1 MQLNAITKPGFVAA
15 SLLAVGFVAASL
27 LAVRFVAASLLA
39 VRRGVPAGKHGG
51 APSGSAARSP
61 ARNGG
66 NLAAT
71 ILSLLLLTGAVHA
84 ANLADFTNV
93 TAGHYQVLAQSGL
106 PMASQ
111 VNDFMNEMLRHY
123 SRYFSNW
130 TFKDASRVVVF
141 DNLADFRVYAHS
153 SIGVTHLGLAGYCH
167 LKTDEAGNTFYELV
181 TFEHP
186 RLWQVLAHEGFH
198 QFIGYELGDAVPVW
212 LNEGMAQY
220 FENSTVKAGRLIP
233 GIDPLK
239 LAAAQ
244 TLLRSRLLLSVPD
257 LLMLDRGTF
266 YANPTITYPMSWALV
281 HFLMNR
287 DGLNYQSSHFRR
299 YLQDL
304 RWNRDDVDSF
314 RKRFGRESV
323 EWEKE
328 FRSYIAHLR
337 PPPS

>member
-1 MQLNAITKPGFVAA
+1 MLRHRIALAGNIVERASRPFVSLALSTKRAERPFHCR
-15 SLLAVGFVAASL
+15 LL
-27 LAVRFVAASLLA
+27 RFL
-39 VRRGVPAGKHGG
+39 P
-51 APSGSAARSP
+51 
-61 ARNGG
+61 
-66 NLAAT
+66 
-71 ILSLLLLTGAVHA
+71 ILLLLLTGTVHA
-84 ANLADFTNV
+84 ASLADFTDV

-106 PMASQ
+106 SMASQ
-111 VNDFMNEMLRHY
+111 VNGFMNEMLRHY

-141 DNLADFRVYAHS
+141 SNLADFRNYAQS
-153 SIGVTHLGLAGYCH
+153 SIGVTHPGLAGYCH
-167 LKTDEAGNTFYELV
+167 LKTDADGNTFYELV

-220 FENSTVKAGRLIP
+220 FENSSVKGGRLIP
-233 GIDPLK
+233 GGID
-239 LAAAQ
+239 AARLVSAQ
-244 TLLRSRLLLSVPD
+244 ALLRARQMISVSDLLL
-257 LLMLDRGTF
+257 MERGTF
-266 YANPTITYPMSWALV
+266 YANPAITYPMSWALV

-304 RWNRDDVDSF
+304 RWNRDDVESF
-314 RKRFGRESV
+314 RKRFGRDNV

-337 PPPS
+337 PPAPG